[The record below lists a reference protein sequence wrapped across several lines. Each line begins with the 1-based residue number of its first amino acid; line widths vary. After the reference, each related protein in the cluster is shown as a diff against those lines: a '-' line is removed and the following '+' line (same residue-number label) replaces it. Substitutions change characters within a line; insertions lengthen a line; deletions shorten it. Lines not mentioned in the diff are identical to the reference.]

1 MSKIGVDIDDSLYS
15 FGSLARNV
23 LADEAA
29 RTGDKLLERAAYAE
43 WPEWRSPVDLLG
55 TEEWLRIIALC
66 HDEEMIRVQQPFE
79 GAVELLT
86 ELAEEHELV
95 YVSTRDTERYMATKE
110 WLTNN
115 LFPDGELVCSGQDKN
130 IYLKSCQ
137 YLIDDRPKNLIQF
150 VYDPYWVQAATDAA
164 NSSEEYEA
172 TKRVG
177 FGLLH
182 SYNRSLTDVP
192 NIYLA
197 PNWTLLRTFMEKTRL
212 LKEKVYA

>member
-79 GAVELLT
+79 GAVQLLT

-130 IYLKSCQ
+130 IYLKDCQ

-150 VYDPYWVQAATDAA
+150 VYSDTYL
-164 NSSEEYEA
+164 E
-172 TKRVG
+172 RIG